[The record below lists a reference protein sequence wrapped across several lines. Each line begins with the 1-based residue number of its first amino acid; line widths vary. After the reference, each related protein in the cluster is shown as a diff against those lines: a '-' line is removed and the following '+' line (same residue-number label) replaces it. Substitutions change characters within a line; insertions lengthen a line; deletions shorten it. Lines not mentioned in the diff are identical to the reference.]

1 MSVNMLLTLPGPSL
15 LPARKTSASNQRQP
29 TCKHITVTRLYE
41 NYGSHRCQVCH
52 RQPAFGWV
60 YRCTQDH
67 EGLLPESDLT
77 TIQEAVPVTI
87 SEGTPTWQLKQWM
100 YEAVLKGQYTVEQFS
115 TLFQQRQ
122 AVKKAIF
129 SQGSGTATPSTL
141 ASSDYSSKS
150 SDLTSTT
157 LTSIA
162 SSYPE
167 VGIEL
172 SLDKNGM
179 FVQDKHHQRAADQLL
194 DERDITTV
202 NKTSDLSYPACTWTC
217 CHTCCPTYHDR
228 AWQSLD
234 PIVNAPTK
242 APPAWEFKNRRIS
255 DARIVANIGLPKLGL
270 PYQVDDSRHTSS
282 SEGPLSSNSNLAE
295 SDIDKDA
302 YRALNVGHTQ
312 SRFRAIVR
320 RTLKETIGH
329 TRASSSKNQKPSK
342 GSNQTS
348 LRRFGQSMLF
358 RSRRASQSTTSHTPR
373 IIGDGQL
380 QESVMLMVAI
390 DTPLPDA
397 AADVEDLHDGEVEV
411 EDSFAVI
418 EKGIVMGTTDIT
430 MQV

>member
-1 MSVNMLLTLPGPSL
+1 MSINTSLALPGPSL
-15 LPARKTSASNQRQP
+15 LPAPKTSAPNQRQP
-29 TCKHITVTRLYE
+29 TCKHITMTRLYE

-52 RQPAFGWV
+52 RHPIIGWV

-67 EGLLPESDLT
+67 GGLLPESDFT

-129 SQGSGTATPSTL
+129 SQGSGTATPSIP
-141 ASSDYSSKS
+141 ASSDYCSKS
-150 SDLTSTT
+150 SDLISTT
-157 LTSIA
+157 LTAIA

-179 FVQDKHHQRAADQLL
+179 FVQDKHHQRTADQLL
-194 DERDITTV
+194 DERDIATV
-202 NKTSDLSYPACTWTC
+202 TSINKTSDLSYPACTWTC
-217 CHTCCPTYHDR
+217 CHTCRPTYHDR

-234 PIVNAPTK
+234 PIVNAPIK

-270 PYQVDDSRHTSS
+270 PYQVDDSRHVSS

-302 YRALNVGHTQ
+302 YGALNVGHTQ
-312 SRFRAIVR
+312 SRFRATVK
-320 RTLKETIGH
+320 RTMKETVGH
-329 TRASSSKNQKPSK
+329 TRASSSKSQKPSK
-342 GSNQTS
+342 SSNQTS
-348 LRRFGQSMLF
+348 LRQFGRSMLF
-358 RSRRASQSTTSHTPR
+358 RSGRAS
-373 IIGDGQL
+373 
-380 QESVMLMVAI
+380 
-390 DTPLPDA
+390 
-397 AADVEDLHDGEVEV
+397 
-411 EDSFAVI
+411 
-418 EKGIVMGTTDIT
+418 
-430 MQV
+430 